1 MQKKKKTKKQK
12 NKKTI
17 QHKETTEIHILT
29 LFQATFCDLGVF
41 F

>member
-1 MQKKKKTKKQK
+1 MQKKKKKKKKKQ
-12 NKKTI
+12 TI